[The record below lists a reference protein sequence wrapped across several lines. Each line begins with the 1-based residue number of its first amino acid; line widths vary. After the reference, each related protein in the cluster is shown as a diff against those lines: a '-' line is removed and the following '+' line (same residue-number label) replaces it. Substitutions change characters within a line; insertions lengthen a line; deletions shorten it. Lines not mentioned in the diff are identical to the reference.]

1 MPQFAAGKGQKLLFN
16 NVDMSGI
23 LTGITVTA
31 SVDALDTTVFG
42 NNDRTKRA
50 GLRDGTVSYEGLFD
64 GTALS
69 TASTA
74 TTGALDAKFAT
85 ALAASTSPIVTYG
98 PQGDTLGYRARLF
111 RHETVEYVAGSPVA
125 DIVKVSAAG
134 NMSTRADYGVWLHA
148 LAARTSTSSTFT
160 SVDSGYDAGTTGG
173 AVAHLHV
180 TADSTLTSVVVK
192 VQHSSG
198 ESASTAS
205 WADLITFASFDESTG
220 TSTSSHQRA
229 AVTTS
234 PVKRRTRVI
243 ISTFTGG
250 TAKSATFAVA
260 FARRG
265 LQR

>member
-1 MPQFAAGKGQKLLFN
+1 MAPTFKGGKGQKLLFGN
-16 NVDMSGI
+16 ADLSQI
-23 LTGITVTA
+23 LQSVTVTA
-31 SVDALDTTVFG
+31 SVNALDTTVFG
-42 NNDRTKRA
+42 NNDVTKIAGIRDGSVSYA
-50 GLRDGTVSYEGLFD
+50 GLYD

-74 TTGALDAKFAT
+74 STGALDDRFSA
-85 ALAASTSPIVTYG
+85 ALAASTQPVVTYG
-98 PQGDTLGYRARLF
+98 PEGDALGYRARLW
-111 RHETVEYVAGSPVA
+111 RQESMEYVAGSPA
-125 DIVKVSAAG
+125 DDVVKVSAAG
-134 NMSTRADYGVWLHA
+134 NMSTRQDYGIWLHA

-192 VQHSSG
+192 VQHSSAA
-198 ESASTAS
+198 SASTAS
-205 WADLITFASFDESTG
+205 WADLITFTAFDESTVAAAA
-220 TSTSSHQRA
+220 QRS

-250 TAKSATFAVA
+250 ASKSATFAVA

-265 LQR
+265 LQT

>member
-1 MPQFAAGKGQKLLFN
+1 MAPNFKSGKGQKVLFN
-16 NVDMSGI
+16 NVDLSQI
-23 LTGITVTA
+23 LTSVTVSA
-31 SVDALDTTVFG
+31 SVEAYDTTVFG
-42 NNDRTKRA
+42 NSDRTKIA
-50 GLRDGTVSYEGLFD
+50 GLRDGTVAYEGLFD

-69 TASTA
+69 TGSTA
-74 TTGALDAKFAT
+74 STGALDAKFET
-85 ALAASTSPIVTYG
+85 ALAASTQPIVTYG
-98 PQGDTLGYRARLF
+98 PEGDTLGSRARLW
-111 RHETVEYVAGSPVA
+111 RQETNEYVAGSPVN
-125 DIVKVSAAG
+125 DVVKVSAG
-134 NMSTRADYGVWLHA
+134 GVMSTRQDYGVWLHA

-160 SVDSGYDAGTTGG
+160 SWDSGYDAGTTGG

-192 VQHSSG
+192 VQHSSAA
-198 ESASTAS
+198 SASTAS
-205 WADLITFASFDESTG
+205 WADLITFTSFDESTAALAA
-220 TSTSSHQRA
+220 QRS